1 MVVITISKSKLIN
14 KKDIGEEL
22 FPIWLSDVDYVTK
35 SGDIYLDYGNDKYY
49 KRKIHKNNHNGY
61 LYVSLKFKN
70 GKIKQK
76 RHHIIMAKTFIF
88 NPNPKIYNVVGH
100 KNNDKSDNRIENLYW
115 TANQK
120 NTQKAVDDG
129 LNKPK
134 TAQDNQFSEYIKVLD
149 KNTFQIVGVYGS
161 LRECNRRIKNSTLSS
176 ISRMYRKNK
185 LYKPRS
191 KKFIYMKSSKE
202 EFDKYPSLQNV
213 ELVENLP
220 ADKSPKVFRMT
231 NIITKESMLLDNQT
245 EAERITGIPQ
255 AYISYLLKEN
265 IQESCNGWKFEFISS
280 ISYKES
286 SSYSNLLDTVDS
298 ITVKNIYDNRI
309 MEFNSTI
316 ELKEYFNL
324 NGNDINHYLKTDQI
338 LLSEW
343 KVISKNKKYKNELQ
357 KVG

>member
-1 MVVITISKSKLIN
+1 
-14 KKDIGEEL
+14 
-22 FPIWLSDVDYVTK
+22 
-35 SGDIYLDYGNDKYY
+35 
-49 KRKIHKNNHNGY
+49 
-61 LYVSLKFKN
+61 
-70 GKIKQK
+70 
-76 RHHIIMAKTFIF
+76 MAKTFIF

-115 TANQK
+115 TTNQE

-149 KNTFQIVGVYGS
+149 KNTLQIVGVYGS

-176 ISRMYRKNK
+176 ISRMYRKNE

-202 EFDKYPSLQNV
+202 EFSKYPSL
-213 ELVENLP
+213 
-220 ADKSPKVFRMT
+220 
-231 NIITKESMLLDNQT
+231 QT

-255 AYISYLLKEN
+255 AYISHLLKEN
-265 IQESCNGWKFEFISS
+265 TQESCNGWKFEFISS

-286 SSYSNLLDTVDS
+286 SSYGNLLDTVDS

-309 MEFNSTI
+309 MEFNSTV

-343 KVISKNKKYKNELQ
+343 KIISKNKKYKNELQ